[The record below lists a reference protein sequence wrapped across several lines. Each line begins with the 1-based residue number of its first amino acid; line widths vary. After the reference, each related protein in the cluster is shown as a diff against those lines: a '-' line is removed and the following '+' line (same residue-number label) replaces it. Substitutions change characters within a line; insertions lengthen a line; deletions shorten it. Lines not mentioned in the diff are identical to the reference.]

1 MKLDI
6 LAFGAHP
13 DDVELSAGA
22 TLLKYTDE
30 GKSIGIIDLTE
41 GELGTRGNSVKRYE
55 EAKAASDMLKLKIR
69 KNLNMG
75 DGFFEFSKE
84 NKIKIIE
91 LIRHYKPELVL
102 ANSLSDR
109 HPDHGRAAKLV
120 SEACYLSGLKKINT
134 TYEGSA
140 QEAFRPRLL
149 LHYIQDYYLTPDVI
163 LDVSSH
169 GDQKVDLIKCYKSQF
184 YDVHSKEPMTPISG
198 EEFFSYVKGRMLSY
212 GRELGVKYG
221 EAFNVSRTMGTKD
234 LFALK

>member
-22 TLLKYTDE
+22 TLLKYTEE

-41 GELGTRGNSVKRYE
+41 GELGTRGDSVKRYE

-69 KNLNMG
+69 KNLNLG

-134 TYEGSA
+134 TYEGAA

-212 GRELGVKYG
+212 GRELGVEYG

>member
-41 GELGTRGNSVKRYE
+41 GELGTRGNSGKRYE

>member
-22 TLLKYTDE
+22 TLLKYTEE

-69 KNLNMG
+69 KNLNLG

-134 TYEGSA
+134 TYEGAA

-212 GRELGVKYG
+212 GRELGVEYG